1 MDSPYLESGESI
13 ILTTD
18 RVSVNSTQYDMLLTT
33 RHLILVDIRYAQF
46 EPRKFPLLT
55 ILSVKG
61 GTVTTGDLVI
71 TLSFS
76 DTSRTGGSEQ
86 INLIFSRQPGEHR
99 DRERDEWLKKL
110 MELIVSVRQEAI
122 STRTTSIDHEIGIRP
137 AMRRPVAPEMQPPH
151 TTAINFRTAPIELN
165 IIPDEPEPQAFP
177 EEKPGSEVR
186 HGGQRVEGTPDV
198 TGKVTASPATV
209 LPVQQIPIV
218 SQEELP
224 LPVIPEATIPEETP
238 AEASGAET
246 ASPDTVSLNVPEI
259 IVSPFQEEHGESIS
273 IPDVIKPEGTPA
285 DSGADTAS
293 LDRSNLPVPEIVER
307 PAVLKEGA
315 EPSETVPP
323 EGGKFIEPVGQPPA
337 YIIPQSPG
345 SPPPPAV
352 FGSRRKLFI
361 IVTAIIILILGIV
374 GGAVFYPNYFAPGK
388 GLFPVPTPAIPETT
402 APIPSAQM
410 TPAPAQVVIPSTG
423 VWVRVIY
430 PRNYYGRLGNPGS
443 LRGITGSGD
452 RFYQMNEDNHLV
464 QVQIYKTD
472 NSGDTLTVEIYRNG
486 EIINRRE
493 TTAPMGF
500 IELLIDA
507 RTGNPPGITPRI
519 TQSAN
524 QTITRT
530 SNLTSQINNQTIT
543 RTSNL
548 TSQISNQTMNQTGSI
563 SRAMYF

>member
-165 IIPDEPEPQAFP
+165 IIPDEPEPPAFP

-198 TGKVTASPATV
+198 TGKVTASPDTV

-224 LPVIPEATIPEETP
+224 LSVIPEATIPEETP

-246 ASPDTVSLNVPEI
+246 VSPDTVSLNAPEI

-285 DSGADTAS
+285 DPGADTAS

-307 PAVLKEGA
+307 PAVQKEGA

-323 EGGKFIEPVGQPPA
+323 EGGKIIEPVGQPPA

-361 IVTAIIILILGIV
+361 IVTAIIILILGIG

-402 APIPSAQM
+402 APIPSTQM
-410 TPAPAQVVIPSTG
+410 TPAPAHVVIPSTG

-486 EIINRRE
+486 EIINRHE

-530 SNLTSQINNQTIT
+530 SNLTSQI
-543 RTSNL
+543 
-548 TSQISNQTMNQTGSI
+548 SNQTMNQTGSI